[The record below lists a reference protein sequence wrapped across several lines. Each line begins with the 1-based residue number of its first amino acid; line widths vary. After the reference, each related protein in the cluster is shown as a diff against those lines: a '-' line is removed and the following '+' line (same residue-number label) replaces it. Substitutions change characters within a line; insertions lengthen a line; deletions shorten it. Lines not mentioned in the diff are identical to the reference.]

1 MLREK
6 QQLLNGFFW
15 QCSGYV
21 MEVGVY
27 ESRLSKR
34 KHQHPNQ
41 YLIFQLVKPPQHL
54 CPMLKHPSLKKKKR
68 GGGPDEHPQ
77 HVVLGQ
83 VKLVWATTTAYQK
96 NKLRIGVWQEP

>member
-21 MEVGVY
+21 MEVGIY
-27 ESRLSKR
+27 ESRLGSQEKQNMMP
-34 KHQHPNQ
+34 QHPNQ
-41 YLIFQLVKPPQHL
+41 NLIFQLVKPPQHL
-54 CPMLKHPSLKKKKR
+54 CPMLKHPSLKKKR
-68 GGGPDEHPQ
+68 GGCPDEHPQ
-77 HVVLGQ
+77 HVVLDQ

-96 NKLRIGVWQEP
+96 KINSE